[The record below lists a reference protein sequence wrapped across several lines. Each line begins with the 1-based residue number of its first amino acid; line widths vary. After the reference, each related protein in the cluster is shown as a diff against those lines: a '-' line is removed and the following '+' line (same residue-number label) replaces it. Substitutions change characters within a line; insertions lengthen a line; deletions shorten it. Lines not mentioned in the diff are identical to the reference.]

1 MHTIEPTLGAQAPS
15 DSARDE
21 RREYVTP
28 AIEPLGSWQAVA
40 LADSTREP

>member
-1 MHTIEPTLGAQAPS
+1 MQEIEPTVGAQASS

-28 AIEPLGSWQAVA
+28 AIEPLGGWQAVA
-40 LADSTREP
+40 LAESWKDN